1 MNSIKAWVK
10 CNIIQEPSLSI
21 LLRLNCS
28 VHGTPRRHYLNPLG
42 LLVCLEFVY
51 VTVSTNKYWAVKGSC
66 QVICIS
72 VCPDHD
78 ALYIADLPY
87 IFLNEQ
93 MNNLNK
99 ITFFSTW
106 NMTFLLLKHVL
117 GQAIYLWTSIYSF
130 VEEDIH
136 LRCKTWD
143 SECQKISKEPVRTA
157 LKTERQKIIL
167 RCQQD
172 GLRPVAPL

>member
-66 QVICIS
+66 QVIASLYAQIDLGDQQGPW
-72 VCPDHD
+72 VLWNLRLLWGFVWRDHWEGKLD
-78 ALYIADLPY
+78 GAMSSLMNVIETPYWLVLLPKL
-87 IFLNEQ
+87 I
-93 MNNLNK
+93 NK
-99 ITFFSTW
+99 
-106 NMTFLLLKHVL
+106 LKL
-117 GQAIYLWTSIYSF
+117 
-130 VEEDIH
+130 
-136 LRCKTWD
+136 
-143 SECQKISKEPVRTA
+143 
-157 LKTERQKIIL
+157 
-167 RCQQD
+167 
-172 GLRPVAPL
+172 